1 MDYLE
6 LALGIAIVRAA
17 EAQKTNLVAG
27 QVTEY
32 FGLSIIGSS
41 TGR

>member
-27 QVTEY
+27 QE
-32 FGLSIIGSS
+32 GD
-41 TGR
+41 